1 MVLRRLGLRQEH
13 GITEGVIWQQMV
25 LFFLPIFLG
34 SICQQVYGVADAIIV
49 GRFVGKQA
57 LGSINSMSNLMRL
70 FLNIFEGLAT
80 GAAIIVGQ
88 SWGARD
94 EQRVSDAVHTGIA
107 FSFAAGLFLIVT
119 CIPATGFF
127 MDLMRIPADMRPY
140 SSVYTRIYFA
150 GMLGSLTYNM
160 GAGILRALGDSK
172 RPFYFLLAAS
182 GLNILLDLLLVGVFH
197 WGVAGAALATAIAQY
212 ATAVLVLLVL
222 HREHHSYRLSFRR
235 LRIRWQTLRQMVR
248 LGIPIG
254 ISGAMYS
261 ISNITIQSTINA
273 YGTNV
278 ITAWGTHSKIDTV
291 IWTLMDAFGIT
302 TSTFAAQNY
311 GAGLY
316 DRVKKS
322 VRHCLAFAS
331 VLIVLCSLINYC
343 FAPELASLFISDNE
357 VLSVAVWL
365 VRLMAPFYL
374 LYLFGDVFSATI
386 RGCGETLAPMILT
399 MFGTCVFRVL
409 WVIVVTR
416 SGQPPLSHVAWGYPV
431 SWAVNSAM
439 FCVYYF
445 FGRWRRR
452 LRPAQAAQAGKTA
465 E

>member
-182 GLNILLDLLLVGVFH
+182 GLNIPRS
-197 WGVAGAALATAIAQY
+197 TA
-212 ATAVLVLLVL
+212 
-222 HREHHSYRLSFRR
+222 
-235 LRIRWQTLRQMVR
+235 
-248 LGIPIG
+248 
-254 ISGAMYS
+254 
-261 ISNITIQSTINA
+261 
-273 YGTNV
+273 
-278 ITAWGTHSKIDTV
+278 
-291 IWTLMDAFGIT
+291 
-302 TSTFAAQNY
+302 
-311 GAGLY
+311 
-316 DRVKKS
+316 
-322 VRHCLAFAS
+322 
-331 VLIVLCSLINYC
+331 
-343 FAPELASLFISDNE
+343 
-357 VLSVAVWL
+357 
-365 VRLMAPFYL
+365 
-374 LYLFGDVFSATI
+374 
-386 RGCGETLAPMILT
+386 
-399 MFGTCVFRVL
+399 
-409 WVIVVTR
+409 
-416 SGQPPLSHVAWGYPV
+416 
-431 SWAVNSAM
+431 
-439 FCVYYF
+439 
-445 FGRWRRR
+445 
-452 LRPAQAAQAGKTA
+452 
-465 E
+465 

>member
-1 MVLRRLGLRQEH
+1 LGLRQEH

-140 SSVYTRIYFA
+140 TSVYTRIYFA

-222 HREHHSYRLSFRR
+222 HRERHSYRLSFRR
-235 LRIRWQTLRQMVR
+235 LRIRWQTLRQLVR
-248 LGIPIG
+248 RGI
-254 ISGAMYS
+254 
-261 ISNITIQSTINA
+261 
-273 YGTNV
+273 
-278 ITAWGTHSKIDTV
+278 HSKIDTV

-322 VRHCLAFAS
+322 MRHCLAFAS

-416 SGQPPLSHVAWGYPV
+416 NGQPPLSHMAWGYPV